1 MPDASGTLVVDFSAL
16 MAAVKAAGAAA
27 GKAQR
32 AAADSQDA
40 MARSG
45 PTPWGDDPGLG
56 QAFGDA
62 FAQPRAGLVN
72 TVQELPALLQQLA
85 DNLDASRRLFARA
98 EDSAV
103 EAVTDLARVFADPGA
118 ASS

>member
-1 MPDASGTLVVDFSAL
+1 MVDFSAL
-16 MAAVKAAGAAA
+16 MAAVKAAEAAA
-27 GKAQR
+27 GEAQR

-40 MARSG
+40 TARSG

-62 FAQPRAGLVN
+62 FAQPRASLVN
-72 TVQELPALLQQLA
+72 MVQELPTLFQQLA
-85 DNLDASRRLFARA
+85 DNLDATRRVFARA

-103 EAVTDLARVFADPGA
+103 EAATDLARRIADPGD